1 MKYQFHS
8 SVTRQGGVLQST
20 GKPFSVPTVKNGA
33 PQRKADPGKE
43 RKGRAVRNANR
54 SVNGLVQELQRIKPA
69 PHYFLSLIIDRRSTP
84 KEEAGIIK
92 KAVSDFIRRV
102 EYRYPSAYFISVLG
116 WSADTDAVHAHIVT
130 DLGQVRARRWF
141 ATERELR
148 KLWLETIGSTNPK
161 TLKLTEYDQE
171 CHVSYLSNNKKRHEA
186 VVLRHRLVKGKIWT
200 IVNKKYIRQAKRDTL
215 MFRDAIERE
224 QFEQILIGLMREA
237 GVHRSNFGRIQRI
250 DNCNNYLT
258 EDLLQRAFAEFR
270 TWRATQE
277 RLPLC

>member
-1 MKYQFHS
+1 MNYQIHS

-20 GKPFSVPTVKNGA
+20 DKLFSAPATRSEPKRIKTEPGQETKGKAT
-33 PQRKADPGKE
+33 
-43 RKGRAVRNANR
+43 RNANR
-54 SVNGLVQELQRIKPA
+54 SVNALVQELQSIKPA

-84 KEEAGIIK
+84 KEEAGFLK

-116 WSADTDAVHAHIVT
+116 WSDDTDAVHVHIVT
-130 DLGQVRARRWF
+130 DLGQVRPRRWF

-148 KLWLETIGSTNPK
+148 KLWMETIGSTNTK
-161 TLKLTEYDQE
+161 TLKLTEYNQE
-171 CHVSYLSNNKKRHEA
+171 YHVSYLSNKEKRHEA
-186 VVLRHRLVKGKIWT
+186 VVLRHRLGNGKIWT
-200 IVNKKYIRQAKRDTL
+200 IVNKKYIRQAKPDTL

-237 GVHRSNFGRIQRI
+237 DVHRSNFGRIKRL
-250 DNCNNYLT
+250 DSCNNYLT
-258 EDLLQRAFAEFR
+258 EDLLQRAFTEFR

-277 RLPLC
+277 RLSLC